1 MMEKVATVTFDKV
14 EGHTV
19 TGKNIVTNF
28 GSMKDAFVFVS
39 ECERNPYIEN
49 VKLDRF
55 DSSK

>member
-1 MMEKVATVTFDKV
+1 MEKVATVTFDKV

-19 TGKNIVTNF
+19 TGTNIVTSF

-39 ECERNPYIEN
+39 ECKRNPYIEN

-55 DSSK
+55 DRLK

>member
-1 MMEKVATVTFDKV
+1 MEKVATVTFDKV

-55 DSSK
+55 DTSK

>member
-1 MMEKVATVTFDKV
+1 MKKIATVTFDKV

-19 TGKNIVTNF
+19 TGTNIVTSF

-39 ECERNPYIEN
+39 ECKLNPYIEN

>member
-1 MMEKVATVTFDKV
+1 MKKIATVTFDKV

-19 TGKNIVTNF
+19 TGTNIVTSF
-28 GSMKDAFVFVS
+28 GSMKDAFVFEV
-39 ECERNPYIEN
+39 ECKLNPYIEN